1 MTVAGQTITVGPKP
15 AYLRDHQ
22 ERKKK
27 IREIL
32 VNICWTE
39 AETNG
44 KKENKANLQST
55 FTLNICF

>member
-44 KKENKANLQST
+44 KKENKANL
-55 FTLNICF
+55 